1 MTDNKKRLAWLPP
14 EGLIGL
20 LIVLTISGFF
30 MPHYLVNVFGGT
42 VRYTFFHDYLDQP
55 FLGLALFVWLILG
68 QVGAFVTLRLKQAY
82 VPAVKQ
88 MVVGIAALLVLIVM
102 AQWAYMLISDVYAIW
117 RVDPDVS
124 DLQERFGLM
133 MYFLGIASP
142 FTLVLAL
149 LKPAKNPF

>member
-1 MTDNKKRLAWLPP
+1 MSEHKKRLAWLPP
-14 EGLIGL
+14 EGLLGL
-20 LIVLTISGFF
+20 LMILTLSGFF
-30 MPHYLVNVFGGT
+30 IPHYLVDVFGGT

-55 FLGLALFVWLILG
+55 FLGLALLVWLVFGLLA
-68 QVGAFVTLRLKQAY
+68 AFVMLRLKQGY

-124 DLQERFGLM
+124 NLQERFGLI
-133 MYFLGIASP
+133 MYFLAIASP
-142 FTLVLAL
+142 VTLTLAL